1 MNSKLKGDIAEA
13 VFTAECLKRGWI
25 ISKPYGDNCRYDAI
39 LDRGNGLERIQIKSS
54 TFSSERGVIQSAT
67 RRIYNNQTKGQICN
81 SYSKKDIDA
90 FVIYSPELEK
100 LYFVPID
107 EQENKKYIN
116 LRVSSSNKA
125 VKTPKNPYIRWANK
139 YEF

>member
-1 MNSKLKGDIAEA
+1 MNNKSKGNIAEA

-25 ISKPYGDNCRYDAI
+25 ISIPYGDNCRYDAI

-54 TFSSERGVIQSAT
+54 TYSSRRGVIEAST
-67 RRIYNNQTKGQICN
+67 RRIYNNKTKGQICN
-81 SYSKKDIDA
+81 TYTKDEIDA

-100 LYFVPID
+100 FYYIPII
-107 EQENKKYIN
+107 EQEKQKTIS
-116 LRVSSSNKA
+116 LRVTTNKRIE
-125 VKTPKNPYIRWANK
+125 NRSEIRWASK

>member
-1 MNSKLKGDIAEA
+1 MNNKLKGDIAEA
-13 VFTAECLKRGWI
+13 IFTAECLKKGYI
-25 ISKPYGDNCRYDAI
+25 VSKPYGDNCRYDAI
-39 LDRGNGLERIQIKSS
+39 LDRGNGLERIQVKSS
-54 TFSSERGVIQSAT
+54 TYSAERGVIQAAT

-81 SYSKKDIDA
+81 AYSKKDIDA
-90 FVIYSPELEK
+90 FVIYSPELNK

-107 EQENKKYIN
+107 EQSDKKYIN

-125 VKTPKNPYIRWANK
+125 TETPNNPSIRWASK

>member
-1 MNSKLKGDIAEA
+1 MNNKQKGSIAEA

-39 LDRGNGLERIQIKSS
+39 LDRGNGLERIQVKSS
-54 TFSSERGVIQSAT
+54 TFSTERGAIQAAT

-81 SYSKKDIDA
+81 TYTKKDIDA
-90 FVIYSPELEK
+90 FVIYSPELDK
-100 LYFVPID
+100 LYFVPIE

-116 LRVSSSNKA
+116 IRVTSSNKA
-125 VKTPKNPYIRWANK
+125 ATTPKNPSIRWADK
-139 YEF
+139 YIL

>member
-54 TFSSERGVIQSAT
+54 TFSPERGVIQSAT

-107 EQENKKYIN
+107 EQEDKKYIN

>member
-1 MNSKLKGDIAEA
+1 MNNKLKGDIAEA
-13 VFTAECLKRGWI
+13 VFVAECLKKGWVV
-25 ISKPYGDNCRYDAI
+25 SKPFGDNCRYDAI

-54 TFSSERGVIQSAT
+54 TYSTKRGVVEAAT

-81 SYSKKDIDA
+81 CYTKDEIDA

-100 LYFVPID
+100 LFYIPIE
-107 EQENKKYIN
+107 EQENKKYVN
-116 LRVSSSNKA
+116 LRVTSNENTQKS
-125 VKTPKNPYIRWANK
+125 PNIRWASK